1 MAGIISSVCRA
12 GAAAAMALL
21 AVPASA
27 QAPAVNWKE
36 QQAEILRRYRDLVQ
50 IDTRSGNETSA
61 VDYLKKVFEADRIPV
76 QVFALQPARA
86 NLVARIKGNGSAKP
100 LLLLAHTD
108 VVGVQPEK
116 WPVPPFGAV
125 VKDGYVWGRGTA
137 DDKDKLTANLMT
149 ILLVKRL
156 GLHLDRDLIFLA
168 ESGEE
173 ADPDGVGMKYMVEQH
188 FPAID
193 AEFALTEGGST
204 LIENGRVKAVN
215 IATTEKVPRRIRLVA
230 TGTSGHGSVPRLDN
244 PLIHLSQ
251 AVAKLASWETP
262 MRLNDTTRSYFQQM
276 AIISPA
282 ADAQHYRELFNPATA
297 KEAER
302 YLAQHEPQRYSM
314 LRTSI
319 VPTMLKAG
327 VGQNVIPSQAE
338 AVFDIRALPD
348 EDVPR
353 LFADMARVIGDPA
366 VKVVPIPNPRS
377 VAPPSRI
384 DSEMY
389 AALERAAHR
398 IYPGA
403 AVMPM
408 MLTGAT
414 DMSYL
419 RPKGVQSYGIGPAT
433 TELDEINYGAHSDVE
448 RLPENSLY
456 DFVQFTWNA
465 AMEVSAGK

>member
-1 MAGIISSVCRA
+1 MSLAWRS
-12 GAAAAMALL
+12 AALGLFGLFAST
-21 AVPASA
+21 AVAQTPAID
-27 QAPAVNWKE
+27 WKT
-36 QQAEILRRYRDLVQ
+36 QQPEILKHYRDLVQ
-50 IDTRSGNETSA
+50 IDTRSGHETLA
-61 VDYLKKVFEADRIPV
+61 VNYLKQVFDAAGIPV
-76 QVFALQPARA
+76 ETFALNPARA
-86 NLVARIKGNGSAKP
+86 NLVARIKGNGKKRP

-125 VKDGYVWGRGTA
+125 MKDGYVWGRGTA

-149 ILLVKRL
+149 MLLAKRL
-156 GLHLDRDLIFLA
+156 GVKLDRDLIFLA

-173 ADPDGVGMKYMVEQH
+173 ADTEGVGMKFMAEQH

-193 AEFALTEGGST
+193 AEFAITEGGST
-204 LIENGRVKAVN
+204 IIENGHVTQVD
-215 IATTEKVPRRIRLVA
+215 IATTEKVPRRITLVA

-251 AVAKLASWETP
+251 AIAKVTAWQTP
-262 MRLNDTTRSYFQQM
+262 MRLNDTTRSYFEKL
-276 AIISPA
+276 AEIAPA
-282 ADAQHYRELFNPATA
+282 GRAAEYRALFNPATA
-297 KEAER
+297 EGAQR
-302 YLAQHEPQRYSM
+302 YLAEKEPEHYSM

-348 EDVPR
+348 ENVPM
-353 LFADMARVIGDPA
+353 LFQQIGAVIGDPA
-366 VKVVPIPNPRS
+366 VKVVPIPNPRET
-377 VAPPSRI
+377 APPSRL

-389 AALERAAHR
+389 KTLERAAHQV
-398 IYPGA
+398 YPGA
-403 AVMPM
+403 AVIPM

-419 RPKGVQSYGIGPAT
+419 RPRGVQSYGIDAPV
-433 TELDEINYGAHSDVE
+433 TENDQINYGAHSDVE
-448 RLPENSLY
+448 RLPEDSLY
-456 DFVQFTWNA
+456 KLTQFIWNA
-465 AMEVSAGK
+465 ALDISASK

>member
-1 MAGIISSVCRA
+1 MSLKIKNLLNGC
-12 GAAAAMALL
+12 AAAAVTLL
-21 AVPASA
+21 ACPAAA
-27 QAPAVNWKE
+27 QAPAVDWKA
-36 QQAEILRRYRDLVQ
+36 QQTEILRHYRDLVQ
-50 IDTRSGNETSA
+50 IDTRSGNETKA
-61 VDYLKKVFEADRIPV
+61 VDYLKKVFETEGIPV

-86 NLVARIKGNGSAKP
+86 NLVARIKGNGTKKP

-149 ILLVKRL
+149 MLLVKRL

-173 ADPDGVGMKYMVEQH
+173 ADPDGVGMKYMTEQH
-188 FPAID
+188 FPEID

-204 LIENGRVKAVN
+204 LIENGRVTAVN
-215 IATTEKVPRRIRLVA
+215 ISTTEKVPRRIRLVA

-251 AVAKLASWETP
+251 AIAKLAAWETP
-262 MRLNDTTRSYFQQM
+262 MRLNDTTRSYFQEM
-276 AIISPA
+276 AKISPA
-282 ADAQHYRELFNPATA
+282 DQAVQYRALFNPATA
-297 KEAER
+297 NTAQR
-302 YLAQHEPQRYSM
+302 YLAEREPQRYSM

-319 VPTMLKAG
+319 VPTMLNAG

-348 EDVPR
+348 ENVPK
-353 LFADMARVIGDPA
+353 LFTDMAKVISDPA

-377 VAPPSRI
+377 IAPPSRL
-384 DSEMY
+384 DSDMY
-389 AALERAAHR
+389 ATLERVAR
-398 IYPGA
+398 RMYPGA
-403 AVMPM
+403 AVIPM
-408 MLTGAT
+408 MLNGAT

-433 TELDEINYGAHSDVE
+433 TEADEINYGAHSDVE
-448 RLPENSLY
+448 RLPEQSLY
-456 DFVQFTWNA
+456 DFVQFVWNA
-465 AMEVSAGK
+465 AIEVSGAK